1 MPDAFAAAAQ
11 VLHRDPNA
19 SFEAWYTA
27 APSRSGVPS
36 EEQPLRVSW
45 RAPREGYSLPGS
57 SRKAS
62 TDPRHV
68 TLCLADLPYEP
79 LAGDLL
85 RIGTETSK
93 VAVVEIDTE
102 RTQATITLS
111 K

>member
-1 MPDAFAAAAQ
+1 MSDAFAAAARA
-11 VLHRDPNA
+11 LHRDPNA
-19 SFEAWYTA
+19 SVEAWYTA
-27 APSRSGVPS
+27 APGRSSVPS
-36 EEQPLRVSW
+36 GEQPLRVT
-45 RAPREGYSLPGS
+45 RTAPTEGYSLPGA

-79 LAGDLL
+79 LAGDVL
-85 RIGTETSK
+85 RIGTEISK
-93 VAVVEIDTE
+93 VAVVEIDAE